1 MKDFLKN
8 NLTIFTCLFI
18 IIIGVLSIVIK
29 SCNTEECPYTLLEVE
44 YIDIHTGDTL
54 HVILNTKKVEDDY
67 KVIDQEWFEPTN
79 TIKVLEV
86 KNYGP
91 NV

>member
-1 MKDFLKN
+1 MKDFLKD
-8 NLTIFTCLFI
+8 NLIVLLCAI
-18 IIIGVLSIVIK
+18 ITFVGISAIVK
-29 SCNTEECPYTLLEVE
+29 SCNREECPYTLLEVE
-44 YIDIHTGDTL
+44 YIDLHTGDTL

-67 KVIDQEWFEPTN
+67 KVIDQEWIEPTN